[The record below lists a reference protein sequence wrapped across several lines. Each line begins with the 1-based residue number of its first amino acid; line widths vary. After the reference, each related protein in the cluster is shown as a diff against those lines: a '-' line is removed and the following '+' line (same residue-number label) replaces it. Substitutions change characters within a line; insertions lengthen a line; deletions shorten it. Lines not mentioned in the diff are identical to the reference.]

1 MPKVIGILALP
12 GVQLLDVAG
21 PMDVFAQ
28 ANVESQSSFYDL
40 KLLGISNA
48 LVVSSSGVKLEPDLV
63 VPVEGMKFDTLLI
76 AGGPNAKVRKVEPS
90 VIAWLVNATKST
102 NRFGSV
108 CTGAF
113 FLAATGL
120 LDGRHITTHW
130 AVADQLA
137 RTYPSLK
144 IDKDAMYIKDGKL
157 RTAAG
162 VTAGMDMAL
171 ALVEEDLG
179 RDIALRVSQ
188 QLVMFFKRPG
198 GQLQF
203 SRNDKELPAIRS
215 VLQELQRWVAA
226 NPHLD
231 HTIINLAK
239 RAGMSSRNFSRVFL
253 EEVGITPI
261 AWVEATRVE
270 AAKRMLQNG
279 HDSPKSVA
287 FKCGFA
293 NADTLRRTFKKHV
306 GLTPAEFKKTYPIK
320 DVE

>member
-1 MPKVIGILALP
+1 MP

-28 ANVESQSSFYDL
+28 ANIESKSSFYDL
-40 KLLGISNA
+40 KLLGISNE
-48 LVVSSSGVKLEPDLV
+48 LVTSSSGIKLKPDLAI
-63 VPVEGMKFDTLLI
+63 PVEGVKFDTLLI
-76 AGGPNAKVRKVEPS
+76 AGGPNAMVRKVEPQ
-90 VIAWLVNATKST
+90 VIDWFVKATNSS

-120 LDGRHITTHW
+120 LEGRHITTHW
-130 AVADQLA
+130 AVADELA
-137 RTYPSLK
+137 KIYPDLR

-179 RDIALRVSQ
+179 RNIALRISE

-203 SRNDKELPAIRS
+203 SRNENALPAVRS
-215 VLQELQRWVAA
+215 VLQELQRWVVA
-226 NPHLD
+226 NPNLD
-231 HTIINLAK
+231 HTINNLAK
-239 RAGMSSRNFSRVFL
+239 HAGMSSRNFSRVFL
-253 EEVGITPI
+253 DEVGITPM
-261 AWVEATRVE
+261 AWVEVTRIE
-270 AAKRMLQNG
+270 TAKRLLQNG

-293 NADTLRRTFKKHV
+293 NADTLRRTFKKYV
-306 GLTPAEFKKTYPIK
+306 GLTPAEFKRNYPMNK
-320 DVE
+320 VE